1 MRQRIY
7 SGWLGS
13 AAVVLVVALA
23 GCGGG
28 GTPDA
33 ASSEP
38 SDSTEVTETA
48 TDVDAT
54 GGGACGELTALATA
68 VGPTLRVTADEAV
81 MAKSDDFR
89 NASSALSEYASQAP
103 EDIKADISTVST
115 FWDDVAG
122 RLYELEL
129 QSGSPDAAS
138 LDLTNEHIRET
149 FAHPDFV
156 YSSARVLAWLESEV
170 AKCPDSDATD
180 EALGGKQVGE
190 VDDEVTAAVNEAMSL
205 VTERELGSPPV
216 GSEVRN
222 CRKERDLSADS
233 LIAPGGAGYICEVW
247 NEGEMLFDGGIA
259 VVDAE
264 GNVATHP

>member
-33 ASSEP
+33 ASSE
-38 SDSTEVTETA
+38 STESTEVTDTA
-48 TDVDAT
+48 TDIDAT
-54 GGGACGELTALATA
+54 GGGACGEVTALATA

-89 NASSALSEYASQAP
+89 NASSALSEYASRAP
-103 EDIKADISTVST
+103 DDIKADISTMST

-138 LDLTNEHIRET
+138 VDLTNEHIRQT
-149 FAHPDFV
+149 FAHPDFAD
-156 YSSARVLAWLESEV
+156 SSARVLTWLESEV

-180 EALGGKQVGE
+180 EALGGKQLGE
-190 VDDEVTAAVNEAMSL
+190 VDDEVAAAVNEALSQR
-205 VTERELGSPPV
+205 TEADPVSAPLGA
-216 GSEVRN
+216 EVRN

-233 LIAPGGAGYICEVW
+233 LIAPGGAGYICELW
-247 NEGEMLFDGGIA
+247 DDDRMLFDGAIA
-259 VVDAE
+259 VVDAD
-264 GNVATHP
+264 GNVVTLP

>member
-7 SGWLGS
+7 SAWLGS
-13 AAVVLVVALA
+13 ATVVLVMALA

-28 GTPDA
+28 GTPEA
-33 ASSEP
+33 ASSE
-38 SDSTEVTETA
+38 STGSTEVTDTA
-48 TDVDAT
+48 IDAGST
-54 GGGACGELTALATA
+54 GGGACDDVTALATA

-89 NASSALSEYASQAP
+89 NASSALFEYASQAP

-129 QSGSPDAAS
+129 QSGTPDATS
-138 LDLTNEHIRET
+138 VNLTNEHIRET

-156 YSSARVLAWLESEV
+156 DSSARVLAWLESEV
-170 AKCPDSDATD
+170 ANCPDSDATD

-190 VDDEVTAAVNEAMSL
+190 ADDDVTAAVNEAMSL
-205 VTERELGSPPV
+205 VTEREFGSPPV

-233 LIAPGGAGYICEVW
+233 LIAPGGAGYVCEVW

-259 VVDAE
+259 VIDAE